1 MWFCP
6 WSNPCCDSYPASN
19 INRREPSL
27 ELVSPDLTNL
37 LFRVPGPCHPL
48 SLVTSPQHV
57 PHPIDVILNGT
68 DCPGMCWIPHTCR
81 HPRPR
86 DGALSTDGAV
96 GVPVHCRQW
105 DQMAFQASF
114 QLKPFCG
121 SMNVCTGAEA
131 LGNIIESLNHRII
144 ECPGLKRTTMLIYF
158 QPPAMCSVANH
169 QTRLSRATSS
179 LE

>member
-1 MWFCP
+1 MSSYSWFVEEACKTGRDSGMTSNPCPMHYEHKGLWAYMWFCP

-86 DGALSTDGAV
+86 DGALITDSCGCSCSLQTV
-96 GVPVHCRQW
+96 GPDGLSGLLPAQTILWLYECLHRSW
-105 DQMAFQASF
+105 
-114 QLKPFCG
+114 G
-121 SMNVCTGAEA
+121 TG
-131 LGNIIESLNHRII
+131 
-144 ECPGLKRTTMLIYF
+144 
-158 QPPAMCSVANH
+158 
-169 QTRLSRATSS
+169 
-179 LE
+179 